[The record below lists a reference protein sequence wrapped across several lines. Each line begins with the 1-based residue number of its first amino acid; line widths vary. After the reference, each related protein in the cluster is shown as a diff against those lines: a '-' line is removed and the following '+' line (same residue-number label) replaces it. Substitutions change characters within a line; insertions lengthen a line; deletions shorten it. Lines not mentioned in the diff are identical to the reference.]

1 MIVPN
6 LNSKAPWFVTIV
18 LALVGT
24 LERINYVQQ
33 ETEMA
38 RIRAE
43 REIEREQVRSE
54 LERLREGR
62 CQESLNTMWEAL
74 YRP

>member
-1 MIVPN
+1 MSK

-24 LERINYVQQ
+24 LERINYVSQ
-33 ETEMA
+33 ETELA

-43 REIEREQVRSE
+43 QNIEREKVRLE
-54 LERLREGR
+54 LERLREER
-62 CQESLNTMWEAL
+62 CRESLNTMWEAL

>member
-1 MIVPN
+1 MTK

-24 LERINYVQQ
+24 LERVSHERQ
-33 ETEMA
+33 ETELA

-43 REIEREQVRSE
+43 QNIEREKVRLE
-54 LERLREGR
+54 LERLREER
-62 CQESLNTMWEAL
+62 CRESLNTMWEAL

>member
-1 MIVPN
+1 MTK

-24 LERINYVQQ
+24 LERINYVSQ
-33 ETEMA
+33 ETELA

-43 REIEREQVRSE
+43 QNIEREKVRLE
-54 LERLREGR
+54 LERLREER
-62 CQESLNTMWEAL
+62 CRESLNTMWEAL